1 MSLYDYEI
9 GRGYASQDPPFYA
22 LIQAA
27 MRGADTRNGVLL
39 RNAFPATWDEL
50 QARYNA
56 PGGLLAGETSLDELA
71 RRRRALADE
80 QPETDSSRSLK
91 ED

>member
-9 GRGYASQDPPFYA
+9 SRGAAMRDLPFYA

-27 MRGADTRNGVLL
+27 MRKADTRNAALL
-39 RNAFPATWDEL
+39 REAFPDTWDEL

-56 PGGLLAGETSLDELA
+56 PGGLLVGDTPL
-71 RRRRALADE
+71 
-80 QPETDSSRSLK
+80 TDWK
-91 ED
+91 EEDRP

>member
-9 GRGYASQDPPFYA
+9 GRGAAMRDLPFYA

-27 MRGADTRNGVLL
+27 MRKADTRNAALL
-39 RNAFPATWDEL
+39 REAFPDTWDEL
-50 QARYNA
+50 QARHNA

-80 QPETDSSRSLK
+80 QPE

>member
-9 GRGYASQDPPFYA
+9 SRGAAMRDLPFYA

-27 MRGADTRNGVLL
+27 MRKADTRNAALL
-39 RNAFPATWDEL
+39 REAFPDTWDEL
-50 QARYNA
+50 QARCNA

-71 RRRRALADE
+71 RQRRELGADE
-80 QPETDSSRSLK
+80 QPETGEGR
-91 ED
+91 

>member
-9 GRGYASQDPPFYA
+9 GRGSSMQDIPFHA

-27 MRGADTRNGVLL
+27 MRKADSNNAALL
-39 RNAFPATWDEL
+39 RDAFPDTWDEL

-80 QPETDSSRSLK
+80 QPE